1 MKIKNTLLAA
11 GLKFSIWTF
20 VMLFVLN
27 LTVKGTPST
36 HIWIPS
42 TDIQGFNTW
51 HLGIDNYIRT
61 QKVNGVR
68 GAGIY
73 DFGIT
78 AGVLPFKK
86 VQAEVGIDYL
96 SMGDSVYDDHPLY
109 FNAKIGM
116 PEGAIF
122 TNSPAIAI
130 GAFNI
135 GTKSKLT
142 NYNITYGLIAK
153 TLPIAGRLTLG
164 YYIGNKDVLVDESG
178 KKANS
183 GLLVAWDRTMSE
195 ISDKLWIAVD
205 YQGGKSYI
213 GALNVAFSWAF
224 SKNVSVIFGYDIYN
238 NSKAMYNSVNTNANT
253 FTTQLDINF

>member
-1 MKIKNTLLAA
+1 MKNKNTLFTARLR
-11 GLKFSIWTF
+11 FSIWTL
-20 VMLFVLN
+20 VMVCGLN
-27 LTVKGTPST
+27 PTLKATPST
-36 HIWIPS
+36 YIWIPS

-61 QKVNGVR
+61 QKVNGIR

-73 DFGIT
+73 DMGLTTGI
-78 AGVLPFKK
+78 LPFKK

-96 SMGDSVYDDHPLY
+96 SMGDNVYDDHPLY

-122 TNSPAIAI
+122 TNSPAITI
-130 GAFNI
+130 GAFNF

-153 TLPIAGRLTLG
+153 TLPIAGRFTLG
-164 YYIGNKDVLVDESG
+164 YYVGNKDVLVDELG

-183 GLLVAWDRTMSE
+183 GLLAAWDRTMSE
-195 ISDKLWIAVD
+195 ISDKLWFSVD
-205 YQGGKSYI
+205 YQGGRSYI